1 MKTFVLLAALT
12 LGSVPAMMGQATGG
26 SAKDS
31 VTTNDSVFNPN
42 DTNPAKTSDKGANGK
57 LPKDKGAKDGTKN
70 DTKPV
75 RPPNQPGV
83 DPHGNTGS
91 PVNTPNGK

>member
-1 MKTFVLLAALT
+1 MKTFLLLAAFT
-12 LGSVPAMMGQATGG
+12 IGSVPAMVGQTAGG

-42 DTNPAKTSDKGANGK
+42 YTKSAKTNDKAANGK
-57 LPKDKGAKDGTKN
+57 LPKDKGTKN

-75 RPPNQPGV
+75 RPPNPPAV
-83 DPHGNTGS
+83 DPHQDTGS

>member
-12 LGSVPAMMGQATGG
+12 IGTVPAMVGQTAGG

-42 DTNPAKTSDKGANGK
+42 DTKSAKTNDKAANGK
-57 LPKDKGAKDGTKN
+57 LPKDKSAKGDTKN

-75 RPPNQPGV
+75 SPPNPPVV
-83 DPHGNTGS
+83 DPHGDTGS
-91 PVNTPNGK
+91 PVNGK